1 MHLSLGAVWV
11 IQYQMEVIQIRGWHE
26 FFINCIF
33 YLMAA
38 QMFNSAT
45 DRLFT
50 LPWWLTVPLA
60 QPVFGYLS
68 SNGVWQCKNWLPNLT
83 LAGNQDT
90 ILFVALSCDVVVAY
104 VVDVVL
110 VLILVHVV
118 AVDPKNLQLKFCQ
131 NWISNS
137 SDIEDVEFPVVV
149 VVGECGGVKSFLCQ
163 IELLLC

>member
-1 MHLSLGAVWV
+1 
-11 IQYQMEVIQIRGWHE
+11 
-26 FFINCIF
+26 
-33 YLMAA
+33 
-38 QMFNSAT
+38 MFNSAT
-45 DRLFT
+45 DRLLT
-50 LPWWLTVPLA
+50 IPWWLTVPLV
-60 QPVFGYLS
+60 QPVIGCLF
-68 SNGVWQCKNWLPNLT
+68 SNGGWQCLWPSRNWLPNLT

-149 VVGECGGVKSFLCQ
+149 VVGGWWLVNVVV
-163 IELLLC
+163 